1 MLLMDVTTPTT
12 SPGSMTEIVT
22 KLNTGIT
29 SDTLFGTVSE
39 LMPWIITLIIAS
51 LGLYFLRKL
60 VKGAAKGK
68 VRF

>member
-1 MLLMDVTTPTT
+1 MEETAV
-12 SPGSMTEIVT
+12 SSMTEIVSA
-22 KLNTGIT
+22 LNTGIT
-29 SDTLFGTVSE
+29 SETLFGTVAD
-39 LMPWIITLIIAS
+39 LMPWVITLTIAS